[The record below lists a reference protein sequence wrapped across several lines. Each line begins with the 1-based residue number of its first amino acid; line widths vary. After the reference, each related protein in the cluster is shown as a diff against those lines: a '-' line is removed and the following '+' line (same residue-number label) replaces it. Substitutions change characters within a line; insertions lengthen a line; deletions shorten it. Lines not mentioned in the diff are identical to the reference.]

1 MSGRKLALSFLL
13 LLLVACASG
22 PPLTEPRPRVAGWNP
37 ITHEVRAGDTLYS
50 IAWWYQVD
58 YREIARW
65 NQLVPPYEIAPG
77 QNLRVKSPPVFHP
90 DRNRRHASAASKPP
104 PDGRIVSSQQV
115 TAKRQPLLHH
125 DAQISTWVWPTEG
138 QLIRQFN
145 LDSGGTSKGIDI
157 EGEFGQ
163 SVRAVAPGVV
173 VYSGNAL
180 KGYGNL
186 VIIKHNQS
194 LLSAYA
200 HNQRV
205 YVSEGEH
212 VDQGA
217 KIAEM
222 GRKNEGQSLLH
233 FEIRKDGDPIDPL
246 SLLPNRG

>member
-1 MSGRKLALSFLL
+1 MSGRRLAQSLL
-13 LLLVACASG
+13 LLLIVACTSG

-58 YREIARW
+58 YRDIARW
-65 NQLVPPYEIAPG
+65 NQLAPPYQVIVG

-90 DRNRRHASAASKPP
+90 DRIRRLPSAPAKSP
-104 PDGRIVSSQQV
+104 PDNPIVSSQQI
-115 TAKRQPLLHH
+115 TAKRQPLLHP
-125 DAQISTWVWPTEG
+125 DEQVSSWIWPTEG
-138 QLIRQFN
+138 QLIGQFN
-145 LDSGGTSKGIDI
+145 ITSGSNKGIDI

-163 SVRAVAPGVV
+163 SIHAAAPGIV

-200 HNQRV
+200 HNRRV
-205 YVSEGEH
+205 YVLEGEH
-212 VDQGA
+212 VAQGE
-217 KIAEM
+217 KIADM

-233 FEIRKDGDPIDPL
+233 FEIRKDGEPMDPL
-246 SLLPNRG
+246 SYLPKRG